1 MEIPLHYK
9 APISTE
15 GLTPLMQQYLSL
27 KKEAGSMILLF
38 RLGDFYE
45 LFYDDAEKI
54 SRLLNLT
61 LTKRGCANGI
71 PIPMAGIPASSL
83 EQYLSRLL
91 EHGESVAICE
101 QINENFSSIK
111 NSLVERK
118 IVRIITPGTIVEDA
132 LLPLKSDRALVAI
145 NTTKDGKIGISYLN
159 LVNGDFKIVADSTEE
174 NINSELHRLSPA
186 EIIFSE
192 TSDIKTK
199 HYNFVTK
206 YTPVPDWHFEYD
218 NAIRYLLEH
227 FKIDS
232 LSSFGLN
239 SNNYQDI
246 GAAGA
251 LIRYASKSQSREL
264 SHIQNLYI
272 ERTDQLVFLDS
283 TTRKNLEINKT
294 INGDDSPTLFSILDK
309 CHTQMGS
316 RLLRKWLNNPTQ
328 NTDIILLRQGAI
340 SAFIN
345 YFFYGDCLK
354 RNTLDS
360 IKSKLKQLPDMDRM
374 LSRIALKYIRPREIA
389 NLRNSIRLLPD
400 LHSFL
405 GLIKES
411 KLLENLNEAILIDP
425 SISKFLDIAI
435 SEDPSISVKDGGVIS
450 YGFDKELDELRSIS
464 NNNSNFIK
472 ELEEREKENTGINN
486 LRISFSKIF
495 GFYIEITK
503 SQLNKV
509 PSNYRRLQTL
519 KNTERFS
526 ISELKQWEERILS
539 SKEKAIARE
548 KFLYETVLKFLM
560 DNIKE
565 ISLCAKSLSEVDTL
579 INLAEHSHINNWI
592 LPTISEKTEIII
604 NSGRHPVVEINTKIF
619 TPNDCIVNN
628 EKRMIIIT
636 GPNMGGKSTYMR
648 QTALITLLAK
658 IGSFVPAKKAI
669 IGNIDRIFTR
679 IGASDDISG
688 GKSTFMV
695 EMIETAA
702 ILSASTNKSLV
713 LIDEIGRGTSTN
725 DGMCLAWSIAERMI
739 NFNQSLTLFATHYFE
754 LTRIPHDLQNA
765 VNVHLSAIDS
775 SDDIIFLHEVKSG
788 PANQSY
794 GIQVARKAGIP
805 IKVIESAREKL
816 NNIKKVSAEYNITE
830 ICSYK
835 NKKQP
840 YDEYIDVIYRS
851 IESIDLDNIT
861 PIESINKLYEIK
873 NILEKLRK

>member
-1 MEIPLHYK
+1 MEISSHYK

-15 GLTPLMQQYLSL
+15 GLTPLMHQYITL
-27 KKEAGSMILLF
+27 KEEAGSMLLLF

-45 LFYDDAEKI
+45 LFYDDAEKA

-61 LTKRGCANGI
+61 LTKRGSANGI
-71 PIPMAGIPASSL
+71 PIPMAGIPANSL
-83 EQYLSRLL
+83 DQYLSRLL
-91 EHGESVAICE
+91 EHGESIAISE
-101 QINENFSSIK
+101 QINENFSNIK

-118 IVRIITPGTIVEDA
+118 IVRIITPGTIIEDA

-145 NTTKDGKIGISYLN
+145 NTTKDGKTGIAYLN
-159 LVNGDFKIVADSTEE
+159 LANGDFKIVAHSIEE

-192 TSDIKTK
+192 TVDIKTK
-199 HYNFVTK
+199 NYDFFTK
-206 YTPVPDWHFEYD
+206 YTPVPEWHFEYD
-218 NAIRYLLEH
+218 NAIGYLLEH
-227 FKIDS
+227 FKINS

-239 SNNYQDI
+239 SNYQGI

-251 LIRYASKSQSREL
+251 LIRYASRSQSKEL
-264 SHIQNLYI
+264 SHIQNIYI
-272 ERTDQLVFLDS
+272 ERTDKLVLLDPI
-283 TTRKNLEINKT
+283 TRKNLEINQT

-328 NTDIILLRQGAI
+328 RTDIILLRQGAI
-340 SAFIN
+340 SALIN
-345 YFFYGDCLK
+345 YFFYKTGS
-354 RNTLDS
+354 RINNLDL
-360 IKSKLKQLPDMDRM
+360 IKSKLKQLPDIERM

-400 LHSFL
+400 LHSYI

-411 KLLENLNEAILIDP
+411 RLLENLNESILIDP
-425 SISKFLDIAI
+425 SISEFLNMSI
-435 SEDPSISVKDGGVIS
+435 SEDPPISVKDGGVIS
-450 YGFDKELDELRSIS
+450 DGFDKELDELRSIS
-464 NNNSNFIK
+464 NDDSNFIK
-472 ELEEREKENTGINN
+472 ELEEREKRNTGVNN

-509 PSNYRRLQTL
+509 PSDYRRLQTL
-519 KNTERFS
+519 KNTERFT
-526 ISELKQWEERILS
+526 IPELKQWEERILS
-539 SKEKAIARE
+539 SKERAIARE
-548 KFLYETVLKFLM
+548 KLLYDTVLQYLM
-560 DNIKE
+560 DKIKE
-565 ISLCAKSLSEVDTL
+565 ISLCAKSLSKVDTL
-579 INLAEHSHINNWI
+579 ISLAEHAYINNWV
-592 LPTISEKTEIII
+592 LPIISDKTEIII
-604 NSGRHPVVEINTKIF
+604 NKGRHPVVEANTKIF
-619 TPNDCIVNN
+619 TPNNCILNN

-648 QTALITLLAK
+648 QVALITLLAK
-658 IGSFVPAKKAI
+658 IGSFVPAEEAI
-669 IGNIDRIFTR
+669 IGKIDRIFTR

-739 NFNQSLTLFATHYFE
+739 NFNRSLTLFATHYFE
-754 LTRIPHDLQNA
+754 LTQIPHDLQNA
-765 VNVHLSAIDS
+765 INVHLSAIDS
-775 SDDIIFLHEVKSG
+775 GDDIIFLHEVKPG

-805 IKVIESAREKL
+805 MMVIENARKKL
-816 NNIKKVSAEYNITE
+816 NNIEKICAEHNKMKNCTVNNKIQFNNKVIDNI
-830 ICSYK
+830 YAA
-835 NKKQP
+835 
-840 YDEYIDVIYRS
+840 
-851 IESIDLDNIT
+851 IESVNIDNIT
-861 PIESINKLYEIK
+861 PIQSINKLYEIK
-873 NILEKLRK
+873 ALIKKLEK